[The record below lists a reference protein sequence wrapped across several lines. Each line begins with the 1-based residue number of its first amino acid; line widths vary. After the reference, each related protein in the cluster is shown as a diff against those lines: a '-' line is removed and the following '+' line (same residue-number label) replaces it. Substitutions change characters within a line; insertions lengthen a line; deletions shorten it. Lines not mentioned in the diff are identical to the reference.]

1 MLAAQTRALLAT
13 IRQRF
18 EGVTRRV
25 LTTPTG
31 RVNGQGKR
39 KEPPRTGGRRMIAEE
54 WSHDAQ
60 MHF

>member
-31 RVNGQGKR
+31 RVCQRAGLEEGTSANG
-39 KEPPRTGGRRMIAEE
+39 RTQDG
-54 WSHDAQ
+54 S
-60 MHF
+60 